1 MRAQTIYG
9 GIKEMDTK
17 WNLAKGVTIGIGGA
31 AGDGLDKTGDTL
43 ARTAARLG
51 LYVYAFNSY
60 QSIIRGGHIWLR
72 IRLSENK
79 AHNHGDQVHTLIAL
93 NEDSIERHARRVT
106 PGGAIFFNQDKVN
119 CDPLLLPEGV
129 QCLGLP
135 VGELTK
141 PFGRVQS
148 VMQNSVML
156 GALLFWLNLDFQ
168 ITEEV
173 LRDTFSHKGQQ
184 VIDQNVGIARAGY
197 DYASQNFEHSSMAW
211 QFSRVRRPFVTGN
224 EAIGMGA
231 AAAGLKFYSA
241 YPMSPASSLLHWLAA
256 HSQKVGVLVKQAE
269 DELAVVN
276 MAIGAGLA
284 GARAMC
290 ATSGGGFALMT
301 EAIGMAGI
309 METPVVILNVQRGGP
324 STGLPTRTEQ
334 GDLNQAFGASQGDFP
349 RIIMAASTVTDAFY
363 TAAEAHNLAEEF
375 QVPVIILS
383 DLMLGEHPETIE
395 PDAFRADVPIER
407 GKLLSEAPEGY
418 KRFALTADHVSPR
431 VLPGTPGAAYVSATD
446 DHDEEGVLISDE
458 FTNEAI
464 RRKMQEKRMAKLDDI
479 RRKLTPPR
487 LEGPAEAE
495 VTLVGWGSTW
505 GAIHEAVEQLA
516 EAGITANHLHIKYLF
531 PFQAEA
537 VTDILAR
544 SRRIIVVEVNSSG
557 QFARHL
563 RAETSIKADATILRY
578 AGEPFAP
585 GDIVREVRAILEG
598 RPLSLDVS
606 QEEAGEIAYHYIR
619 VKLGNAARPV
629 DYKQV
634 SLPDYDEPVWQVSIA
649 GRKEGE
655 PRGVLLIG
663 VQTGATYAWQAH
675 VSEETIESS
684 VMA

>member
-1 MRAQTIYG
+1 M
-9 GIKEMDTK
+9 E

-60 QSIIRGGHIWLR
+60 QSIIRGGHIWLQ
-72 IRLSENK
+72 IRLSEQK
-79 AHNHGDQVHTLIAL
+79 AHNHGDRTHALLAL
-93 NEDSIERHARRVT
+93 NDDSLERHARAVA
-106 PGGAIFFNQDKVN
+106 PGGVIFFNSDKVN
-119 CDPLLLPEGV
+119 CDPSLLREGV

-135 VGELTK
+135 ISELLK
-141 PFGRVQS
+141 PFGRLPA

-156 GALLFWLNLDFQ
+156 GALLSWLNLDFQ
-168 ITEEV
+168 VTQEV
-173 LRDTFSHKGQQ
+173 LIDTFRHKGQQ
-184 VIDQNVGIARAGY
+184 VIDQNVGVAQAGY
-197 DYASQNFEHSSMAW
+197 VYARQNFEPSALTW
-211 QFSRVRRPFVTGN
+211 RFSHIRRPFVTGN
-224 EAIGMGA
+224 EAVGMGA
-231 AAAGLKFYSA
+231 VAAGMKFYAA
-241 YPMSPASSLLHWLAA
+241 YPMSPASSLLHWLVAR
-256 HSQKVGVLVKQAE
+256 SEKLGVAIKQAE

-290 ATSGGGFALMT
+290 GTSGGGFALMT
-301 EAIGMAGI
+301 EAVGMAGI

-349 RIIMAASTVTDAFY
+349 RIIMAAATVTDAFY

-395 PDAFRADVPIER
+395 PDALRADVPINR
-407 GKLLSEAPEGY
+407 GKLLAEAPPGY
-418 KRFALTADHVSPR
+418 KRFALTLDHISPR
-431 VLPGTPGAAYVSATD
+431 ILPGTPEGMFVAASD

-458 FTNEAI
+458 FTNEAV
-464 RRKMQEKRMAKLDDI
+464 RRKMQEKRMAKLEAI
-479 RRKLTPPR
+479 LQRLTPPQ
-487 LEGPAEAE
+487 LEGSAEAE

-516 EAGITANHLHIKYLF
+516 EVGITANHLHIKYLF
-531 PFQAEA
+531 PFQTEA
-537 VTDILAR
+537 VTAILAK
-544 SRRIIVVEVNSSG
+544 SRRVIVVEINGSG

-563 RAETSIKADATILRY
+563 RAETGLTADATILKY
-578 AGEPFAP
+578 VGEPFTP
-585 GDIVREVRAILEG
+585 GYITRAVQDILTG
-598 RPLSLDVS
+598 RPRSLEVS
-606 QEEAGEIAYHYIR
+606 QDEARELAYHFIR
-619 VKLGNAARPV
+619 VKLANEARPV
-629 DYKQV
+629 AFEQA
-634 SLPDYDEPVWQVSIA
+634 SLPGYEEPVWRVTLA

-663 VQTGATYAWQAH
+663 VQTGATYAWQTHAP
-675 VSEETIESS
+675 ETALESA
-684 VMA
+684 VIA

>member
-1 MRAQTIYG
+1 MV
-9 GIKEMDTK
+9 

-43 ARTAARLG
+43 ARTAERLG

-60 QSIIRGGHIWLR
+60 QSIIRGGHIWLQ
-72 IRLSENK
+72 IRLSEQK
-79 AHNHGDQVHTLIAL
+79 CYNHGDHVHALLAL
-93 NEDSIERHARRVT
+93 NEDSLERHAREVE
-106 PGGAIFFNQDKVN
+106 PGGVIFFNSDKVN
-119 CDPLLLPEGV
+119 CDPSLLREGV

-135 VGELTK
+135 ISQLTK
-141 PFGRVQS
+141 PFGRVQA
-148 VMQNSVML
+148 VMQNSILL
-156 GALLFWLNLDFQ
+156 GALLSWLNLDFQ
-168 ITEEV
+168 VTEAV
-173 LRDTFSHKGQQ
+173 LSDTFRHKGSE

-197 DYASQNFEHSSMAW
+197 DYARQNFAASTLAW
-211 QFSRVRRPFVTGN
+211 RFSHIRRPFVTGN
-224 EAIGMGA
+224 EAVGMGA
-231 AAAGLKFYSA
+231 VAAGLKFYAA
-241 YPMSPASSLLHWLAA
+241 YPMSPASSLLHWLVAR
-256 HSQKVGVLVKQAE
+256 SEKLGVMVKQAE

-290 ATSGGGFALMT
+290 GTSGGGFALMT
-301 EAIGMAGI
+301 EAVGMAGI

-349 RIIMAASTVTDAFY
+349 RIIMAATSVTDAFY
-363 TAAEAHNLAEEF
+363 TAVEAHNLAEEF

-395 PDAFRADVPIER
+395 PDALRADVPITR
-407 GKLLSEAPEGY
+407 GKLLSDVPEGY
-418 KRFALTADHVSPR
+418 KRFAMTADHISPR
-431 VLPGTPGAAYVSATD
+431 VLPGTPGGAYVSASD

-458 FTNEAI
+458 FTNEAV
-464 RRKMQEKRMAKLDDI
+464 RRKMQEKRMAKLEAI
-479 RRKLTPPR
+479 RRRLTPPQV
-487 LEGPAEAE
+487 EGPAEAE

-516 EAGITANHLHIKYLF
+516 EAGISANHLHLKYLF

-537 VTDILAR
+537 VANILSR

-563 RAETSIKADATILRY
+563 RAETGISADATILKY
-578 AGEPFAP
+578 AGEPFTP
-585 GDIVREVRAILEG
+585 GYITRAVQDILAG

-606 QEEAGEIAYHYIR
+606 QEEAREIAYHYIR
-619 VKLGNAARPV
+619 VKLANEARSV
-629 DYKQV
+629 AFEQA
-634 SLPDYDEPVWQVSIA
+634 SLPGYDEPVWRVTLA
-649 GRKEGE
+649 GREEGE
-655 PRGVLLIG
+655 LRGTLLIG

-675 VSEETIESS
+675 TPEASLESS
-684 VMA
+684 VIA

>member
-1 MRAQTIYG
+1 
-9 GIKEMDTK
+9 MD
-17 WNLAKGVTIGIGGA
+17 LAKGITIGIGGA

-43 ARTAARLG
+43 ARTASRLG

-60 QSIIRGGHIWLR
+60 QSIIRGGHIWLQ
-72 IRLSENK
+72 IRLSEK
-79 AHNHGDQVHTLIAL
+79 KQPNHGDHTHVFMAL
-93 NEDSIERHARRVT
+93 NEDSIERHAGMVE
-106 PGGAIFFNQDKVN
+106 PGGAIFFNSGKVN

-135 VGELTK
+135 IPDLLK
-141 PFGRVQS
+141 PFGRVLP
-148 VMQNSVML
+148 VMQNSVLL
-156 GALLFWLNLDFQ
+156 GALLYWLNLDFQ
-168 ITEEV
+168 VTEEV
-173 LRDTFSHKGQQ
+173 LSDTFRHKGQQ

-197 DYASQNFEHSSMAW
+197 DYARQNFAPATLAW
-211 QFSRVRRPFVTGN
+211 HFSHIRRPFVTGN
-224 EAIGMGA
+224 EAVGMGA
-231 AAAGLKFYSA
+231 TAAGLKFYAA
-241 YPMSPASSLLHWLAA
+241 YPMSPASSLLHWLVA
-256 HSQKVGVLVKQAE
+256 HSEKLGVAVKQAE

-290 ATSGGGFALMT
+290 GTSGGGFALMT

-349 RIIMAASTVTDAFY
+349 RIIMAPASVTDAFY

-395 PDAFRADVPIER
+395 PDALRADVSIER
-407 GKLLSEAPEGY
+407 GKLLAEAPENY
-418 KRFALTADHVSPR
+418 KRFALTSDHISPR
-431 VLPGTPGAAYVSATD
+431 VLPGTPGGAFVSASD

-458 FTNEAI
+458 FTNEAV
-464 RRKMQEKRMAKLDDI
+464 RRKMQEKRMAKLEAI
-479 RRKLTPPR
+479 RQKLTPPR
-487 LEGPAEAE
+487 LEGPAGAE

-516 EAGITANHLHIKYLF
+516 EAGLSANHLHLKYLF

-537 VTDILAR
+537 VTNLLSQ

-563 RAETSIKADATILRY
+563 RAETGIKAEETILKY
-578 AGEPFAP
+578 AGEPFTP
-585 GDIVREVRAILEG
+585 GYITQTVQAIVAG

-606 QEEAGEIAYHYIR
+606 QDEAREIAYHYIR
-619 VKLGNAARPV
+619 VKLANEARPV
-629 DYKQV
+629 GYEQV
-634 SLPDYDEPVWQVSIA
+634 SLPGYEEPIWRVTLA

-655 PRGVLLIG
+655 PRGALLIG
-663 VQTGATYAWQAH
+663 VQTGATYAWQAYAP
-675 VSEETIESS
+675 EAELESS
-684 VMA
+684 VIA